1 AATGGAR
8 LGGRPFPVLCGG
20 CDPGIERSGPVP
32 VLVPRPAAPPPCR
45 PRPSRPELPPRRVLS
60 TGHRLPE
67 GFRLGDDEARP
78 FAVDGQLDAFQAS
91 GQPKLGDRPPS
102 LPPVG
107 RAEDEVVTV
116 DDGFHRPA
124 AGASFQGGT

>member
-1 AATGGAR
+1 
-8 LGGRPFPVLCGG
+8 
-20 CDPGIERSGPVP
+20 
-32 VLVPRPAAPPPCR
+32 
-45 PRPSRPELPPRRVLS
+45 PSRPELPPRRVLS

-124 AGASFQGGT
+124 AGASFQGGTEGRHLFRDIGRPLGGLKSWTWVFGTRIVSVG

>member
-1 AATGGAR
+1 
-8 LGGRPFPVLCGG
+8 
-20 CDPGIERSGPVP
+20 
-32 VLVPRPAAPPPCR
+32 
-45 PRPSRPELPPRRVLS
+45 PRRVLS

-124 AGASFQGGT
+124 AGASFQGGTEGRHLFCVIGWPSGSLKSWAWAQDPMSGEHRWPGSSSPVRIHTRSACETVV